1 MTMIADSL
9 GPIRMHTLGLCLGF
23 ATMGLACGQDPT
35 STSDNAADTSDP
47 ADVSDASDG
56 SDAADLSDPTT
67 TTVEFAEPVL
77 VKSVID
83 GDTIEVLRNG
93 VEFRIRFKGINTP
106 ELYADDGPQ
115 PYADE
120 ARDFVW
126 DSIGAQEIGL
136 EFDSDC
142 GSAPFDTCYDGYGR
156 LLAYIRIEDG
166 RDLAEELLRAGLARV
181 YRYQN
186 ELYDRLDA
194 YYAAQSTAQ
203 QSDLGIWSD

>member
-1 MTMIADSL
+1 
-9 GPIRMHTLGLCLGF
+9 
-23 ATMGLACGQDPT
+23 MGLACGQDPT
-35 STSDNAADTSDP
+35 STSNNAANTSDP
-47 ADVSDASDG
+47 SDVSDASD
-56 SDAADLSDPTT
+56 AADSSDPTT

-126 DSIGAQEIGL
+126 DSVGAQEIGL

-142 GSAPFDTCYDGYGR
+142 GNAPFDTCYDGYGR
-156 LLAYIRIEDG
+156 LLAYIRIDDG